1 MLEIEQVER
10 PQRGIEIVGQPSI
23 ESSLASSNDDD
34 VVVCSFRNHQIVAES
49 KEALPGWYVRGTLR
63 ADGNQGN

>member
-10 PQRGIEIVGQPSI
+10 PQRGTETMGQPSN
-23 ESSLASSNDDD
+23 ESSLESSNDDD
-34 VVVCSFRNHQIVAES
+34 VVVCSFRNHRIVEES

-63 ADGNQGN
+63 SHGNQGN